1 MSYIF
6 DTNILM
12 SDIDEDKYRSEKI
25 YIPITVLEELDKNN
39 HFGNNDSSHRARAGI
54 RKINELGK
62 ISELIYVVER
72 DHSVDSFLDMSIKD
86 NIILSTCIYIQKEI
100 DSSAVLL
107 TRDLNMYQKAI
118 AIGVKAK
125 HIYETLSS
133 IYKGYIEIVGSTDTI
148 EDFFNN
154 LDISLFFPNEYIL
167 IKDTSTGSETE
178 MRWTGEKFVRLK
190 LPESKVI
197 KAKNALQRCAL
208 DLLNNKDITCAAIL
222 GGYGSG
228 KTFLCTQMATHFVLD
243 KKINSKILGIRE
255 PNGEGKDVGYLK
267 GTFEDKTDRF
277 FRPIEQQ
284 LKGPE
289 EYNYLI
295 SNRIIETEIPFYMK
309 GTTYDDTIFIVDEA
323 EDLSEAQ
330 IKLIGTRVGENS
342 RIFFAGDFS
351 QSIRDKTLSNPLVK
365 MCEQLKGDPK
375 FGCLYLDED
384 VRSETSKMFAN
395 LFK

>member
-39 HFGNNDSSHRARAGI
+39 HFGNNDSSYRARAGI

-86 NIILSTCIYIQKEI
+86 NIILSTCVYIQKEI
-100 DSSAVLL
+100 DCSAVLL